1 MNSIKLKK
9 LAKNFINY
17 EKVKNY
23 DNSIRKFGSVGKVET
38 YQEVKTERENWILKS
53 IGNHHM
59 QPTHTPYLTKEWL
72 QPKRYKT
79 HLLGTTYVYDFSELF
94 CQAIRI
100 QWNRA
105 SHHN

>member
-23 DNSIRKFGSVGKVET
+23 DNSIRKFGCVVKVET

-53 IGNHHM
+53 IGNHGSMHL
-59 QPTHTPYLTKEWL
+59 QPTHTPYPINE
-72 QPKRYKT
+72 
-79 HLLGTTYVYDFSELF
+79 
-94 CQAIRI
+94 RI
-100 QWNRA
+100 A
-105 SHHN
+105 STRDVIMLI